1 MVEWFFSAM
10 KQYPEIAIFL
20 ALAFGYYFGKFTFKG
35 IGLGAVTA
43 TLIAGVVI
51 GQIGITINQPLKAF
65 AFLMFLFAVGYG
77 VGPQFVRGI
86 ARDGVPQAV
95 FSVVQCVFS
104 LLAIVLIAK
113 VAGYDLGYA
122 AGLYSGSQT
131 ISAAMGLS
139 TDAINRLGL
148 PPDQAKAL
156 IDSMPVAYAVS
167 YMFGTMGSAI
177 VIAVLGPKLLG
188 IDLVAA
194 CKDYEEKF
202 GGTKKEVGGAGTAW
216 HRWVLRAY
224 KVQPAGK
231 AAGVPAA
238 ELDSMLPDAR
248 SFVQRISRGGKMID
262 ATADTVL
269 QEGDVVAVAAGRGA
283 RVTDKVRRAGRAAG
297 LRVAEIESMVP
308 DARIFVQRIRR
319 GGQIIDATAD
329 TVLQEGDVVAVAGE
343 GEVLVRVLQGAVEV
357 DDRELLAVPI
367 EGVDVLVTNKEVD
380 GKTLAE
386 LAQRPSARGVFL
398 RKITRGATATDIP
411 ILPSTKINRGDLL
424 TIVGRTQDTAAATK
438 LLGVADRPTDITDMA
453 FVAGAVVVGGLI
465 GALVVNV
472 AGVPLTLSTAG
483 GALIAG
489 IIGGWLRSV
498 RPSFGRIPTP
508 TVWFMNSVGLNIFIA
523 IVGISAGPG
532 FVNGLKTQGIGLFLW
547 GALATTI
554 PLVLGMFVAKYLFR
568 FHDALNLGIVSGA
581 RTTTA
586 SLGLVCDQAKS
597 QIPALGYTVTYAVG
611 NTLLTIWGMVVIM
624 LLS

>member
-1 MVEWFFSAM
+1 MIDRFFAPL
-10 KQYPEIAIFL
+10 KQYPEVAIFL
-20 ALAFGYYFGKFTFKG
+20 ALAFGYYFGKFTYKG

-43 TLIAGVVI
+43 TLIAAVVI

-65 AFLMFLFAVGYG
+65 AFLMFLFAVGYA

-86 ARDGVPQAV
+86 ASSGLPQAI
-95 FSVVQCVFS
+95 FSVVQCVLS
-104 LLAIVLIAK
+104 LAACVVVAK
-113 VAGYDLGYA
+113 FAGYDMGYG

-156 IDSMPVAYAVS
+156 LDSMPIAYAVT
-167 YMFGTMGSAI
+167 YMFGTI
-177 VIAVLGPKLLG
+177 GPKLLG

-202 GGTKKEVGGAGTAW
+202 GGGKKQLGGPGSAW
-216 HRWVLRAY
+216 TRWALRAY
-224 KVQPAGK
+224 KVQPGGK
-231 AAGVPAA
+231 AAGLRVA
-238 ELDSMLPDAR
+238 EAESLVPDAR
-248 SFVQRISRGGKMID
+248 LFILRIRRGGQISD

-269 QEGDVVAVAAGRGA
+269 KR
-283 RVTDKVRRAGRAAG
+283 
-297 LRVAEIESMVP
+297 
-308 DARIFVQRIRR
+308 
-319 GGQIIDATAD
+319 
-329 TVLQEGDVVAVAGE
+329 GDVVAVAGE
-343 GEVLVRVLQGAVEV
+343 RAVLVNVLGAATQEVE
-357 DDRELLAVPI
+357 DPQLLAVPV
-367 EGVDVLVTNKEVD
+367 EGVDVLVTNKEGD

-386 LAQRPSARGVFL
+386 LATLPAARGVFL

-411 ILPSTKINRGDLL
+411 ILPSTEVNRGDLL
-424 TIVGRTQDTAAATK
+424 TVVGRTQDTAAATK
-438 LLGVADRPTDITDMA
+438 MLGVADRPTDVTDMA
-453 FVAGAVVVGGLI
+453 FVGAAIVVGALI
-465 GALVVNV
+465 GALVFKV

-483 GALIAG
+483 GALIFG

-532 FVNGLKTQGIGLFLW
+532 FVNGLKTQGVGLFLW
-547 GALATTI
+547 GAVATTV
-554 PLVLGMFVAKYLFR
+554 PLVLGMFVAKYVFR
-568 FHDALNLGIVSGA
+568 FHDALTLGIVSGS

-597 QIPALGYTVTYAVG
+597 QVPALGYTVTYAVG

>member
-1 MVEWFFSAM
+1 MIDWFFTTL
-10 KQYPEIAIFL
+10 KTYPEIAIFF
-20 ALAFGYYFGKFTFKG
+20 ALSLGYYFGKFTYKG
-35 IGLGAVTA
+35 IGLGSVTA
-43 TLIAGVVI
+43 TLIAAVVI
-51 GQIGITINQPLKAF
+51 GQIGITVNQPLKAF
-65 AFLMFLFAVGYG
+65 SFLMFLFAVGYA

-86 ARDGVPQAV
+86 ATSGLPQAI

-104 LLAIVLIAK
+104 LVACVVVAK
-113 VAGYDLGYA
+113 FAGYDLGYA

-156 IDSMPVAYAVS
+156 LDSMPIAYAVT

-177 VIAVLGPKLLG
+177 VIAIIGPKLLG
-188 IDLVAA
+188 INLVAA
-194 CKDYEEKF
+194 CKDYEEKH
-202 GGTKKEVGGAGTAW
+202 GGGKKELGGPGTAW
-216 HRWVLRAY
+216 TRWAVRAY
-224 KVQPAGK
+224 KVQP
-231 AAGVPAA
+231 
-238 ELDSMLPDAR
+238 
-248 SFVQRISRGGKMID
+248 GGK
-262 ATADTVL
+262 
-269 QEGDVVAVAAGRGA
+269 
-283 RVTDKVRRAGRAAG
+283 AAG
-297 LRVAEIESMVP
+297 LRVAEAESLVP
-308 DARIFVQRIRR
+308 DARVFILRIRR
-319 GGQIIDATAD
+319 NGQIEEATSD
-329 TVLQEGDVVAVAGE
+329 TVLREGDVVAVVGPRD
-343 GEVLVRVLQGAVEV
+343 VLVNVLGAAVEV
-357 DDRELLAVPI
+357 EDRELLAVPV

-380 GKTLAE
+380 GKTLEE
-386 LAQRPSARGVFL
+386 LATRPAARGVFL

-411 ILPSTKINRGDLL
+411 ILPSTEVNRGDLL
-424 TIVGRTQDTAAATK
+424 TLVGRTQDVAAATK
-438 LLGVADRPTDITDMA
+438 MLGVADRLTDVTDMA
-453 FVAGAVVVGGLI
+453 FVGAAIVVGALI
-465 GALVVNV
+465 GALVFKV

-532 FVNGLKTQGIGLFLW
+532 FVNGLKTQGVGLFLW
-547 GALATTI
+547 GALATTV
-554 PLVLGMFVAKYLFR
+554 PLILGMFTAKYVFR
-568 FHDALNLGIVSGA
+568 FHDALNLGIISGS

-611 NTLLTIWGMVVIM
+611 NTLLTIWGMIIIM

>member
-1 MVEWFFSAM
+1 MIDWFFDTL

-20 ALAFGYYFGKFTFKG
+20 SLAFGYYFGKFTFKG
-35 IGLGAVTA
+35 IGLGSVTA

-65 AFLMFLFAVGYG
+65 SFLMFLFAVGYG

-86 ARDGVPQAV
+86 ARDGVPQAF

-104 LLAIVLIAK
+104 LAAIIVIAK
-113 VAGYDLGYA
+113 IAGYDLGYA

-202 GGTKKEVGGAGTAW
+202 GGGKKELGGQGTAW
-216 HRWVLRAY
+216 YRRVLRAY
-224 KVQPAGK
+224 RVQPGGK
-231 AAGVPAA
+231 AV
-238 ELDSMLPDAR
+238 
-248 SFVQRISRGGKMID
+248 
-262 ATADTVL
+262 
-269 QEGDVVAVAAGRGA
+269 
-283 RVTDKVRRAGRAAG
+283 G
-297 LRVAEIESMVP
+297 LRVSDAEAMVP
-308 DARIFVQRIRR
+308 DARVFIMRVRR
-319 GGQIIDATAD
+319 GDQIIDATAD
-329 TVLQEGDVVAVAGE
+329 TVLKEGDIVAVAGE
-343 GEVLVRVLQGAVEV
+343 REVLVRVLQNAVEV
-357 DDRELLAVPI
+357 EDRELLAVPV

-386 LAQRPSARGVFL
+386 LAANPVTRGVFL
-398 RKITRGATATDIP
+398 NKITRGATATDIP
-411 ILPSTKINRGDLL
+411 VLPGTVLNRGDLL
-424 TIVGRTQDTAAATK
+424 TVVGRTQDTAAVTK
-438 LLGVADRPTDITDMA
+438 LLGVADRPTDVTDMA
-453 FVAGAVVVGGLI
+453 FVGAAIVVGALI
-465 GALVVNV
+465 GALVFKIS
-472 AGVPLTLSTAG
+472 GVPLTLSTAG

-498 RPSFGRIPTP
+498 RPKFGRIPTP

-547 GALATTI
+547 GALATTV
-554 PLVLGMFVAKYLFR
+554 PLILGMFTAKYIFK